1 MQTQLDTLINLSLLQ
16 QAGAD
21 VKEDLKNWAKAQEAE
36 LAEETGELTCQMI
49 WWSRPWLTPYSATV
63 MTRVITFFCRE
74 SLYTFICVAGGV
86 DSNFYIHLNVWI
98 GIRLCYN

>member
-1 MQTQLDTLINLSLLQ
+1 MGFGECVQTQLDTLINLSLLQ

-63 MTRVITFFCRE
+63 MTRIITFFL
-74 SLYTFICVAGGV
+74 SGIP
-86 DSNFYIHLNVWI
+86 IHLY
-98 GIRLCYN
+98 LCGGGGG